1 MSQTRLPT
9 KLEPLRPSRTGPPL
23 STAIRLLTVAIVVV
37 RVRAA
42 QFSAPAALLG
52 YWIRDRVCDCSAA
65 FGMPGPGVVSSDYES
80 AAEWLRAR
88 MRWDDWMD
96 GHTSALFSP
105 KRATSAMGYAAAVHS
120 WSTS

>member
-1 MSQTRLPT
+1 M
-9 KLEPLRPSRTGPPL
+9 
-23 STAIRLLTVAIVVV
+23 AIVAV

-42 QFSAPAALLG
+42 QFSDPAARLG
-52 YWIRDRVCDCSAA
+52 YWIRDRVCDCSTA
-65 FGMPGPGVVSSDYES
+65 FGMPGPGGVSSDYES

-96 GHTSALFSP
+96 GHTSALVSP
-105 KRATSAMGYAAAVHS
+105 KQATSAMGYAAAVHS